1 MGVGVGDG
9 KERGDESVSM
19 ILSTLLTL
27 KPDES

>member
-1 MGVGVGDG
+1 MGVGDG